1 MNQSV
6 IKNPIVM
13 TFVYAI
19 NMYIKLKI
27 VLGKS
32 FGNSE
37 SERIKYNISF
47 KIVQTTEEKDGC

>member
-6 IKNPIVM
+6 IKNPIVI

-19 NMYIKLKI
+19 IMYIKLNI
-27 VLGKS
+27 VIGKS

-37 SERIKYNISF
+37 SKE
-47 KIVQTTEEKDGC
+47 

>member
-6 IKNPIVM
+6 IKNPIVI

-19 NMYIKLKI
+19 IMYIKLNI
-27 VLGKS
+27 VIGES

-37 SERIKYNISF
+37 SKRIKYNIF
-47 KIVQTTEEKDGC
+47 FNIVQTTEEKDGC

>member
-6 IKNPIVM
+6 IKNPFVI

-19 NMYIKLKI
+19 IMYIKLNI
-27 VLGKS
+27 VIGES

-37 SERIKYNISF
+37 SKRIKCNIF
-47 KIVQTTEEKDGC
+47 FNIVQTTEEKDGC

>member
-6 IKNPIVM
+6 IKNPIII

-19 NMYIKLKI
+19 IMYIKLNI
-27 VLGKS
+27 VIGES

-37 SERIKYNISF
+37 SKE
-47 KIVQTTEEKDGC
+47 

>member
-6 IKNPIVM
+6 ITNPTVI

-19 NMYIKLKI
+19 NIYIKLNI
-27 VLGKS
+27 VIGES

-37 SERIKYNISF
+37 SRRIKYNISF
-47 KIVQTTEEKDGC
+47 NIVQTTEEKDGC